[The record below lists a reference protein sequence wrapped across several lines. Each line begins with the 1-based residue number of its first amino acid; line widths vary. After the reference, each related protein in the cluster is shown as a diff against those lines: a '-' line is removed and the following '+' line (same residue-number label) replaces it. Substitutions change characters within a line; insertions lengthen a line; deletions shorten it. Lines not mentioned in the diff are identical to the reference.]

1 MSEQP
6 GRGQFGISEVLAQ
19 LRPEFPDIS
28 LSKIRF
34 LEAEGLIEPAR
45 SRAGYRRFC
54 SADIERL
61 RYILTMQRDSYLPLR
76 VIRERLADDADGSH
90 RGSGAFGVSATPGGY
105 GAQEG
110 RRDPAGPGSGL
121 GQVPAELSRRQ
132 LLEAAGIAEA
142 ELTELEDYGL
152 IRRAGRSYGADA
164 LAVARA
170 VAALR
175 PYGVQARHLRAVKA
189 AADREANLVEQ
200 VVASQLR
207 QRGAGARDAAARTAW
222 QIADLTLRL
231 HATLVGSALAEAGLA
246 GAPAHAN
253 SYHPGP
259 GASAQAAGSGRPPA
273 GGLRS
278 ASGRLRVYL
287 GKGRGGPNKARQARE
302 DGAAVRQMEVIGVRV
317 EMPSNSPIV
326 LLKEAQGDRYLPIW
340 IGAVEATAIA
350 FAQQGMPSVRPLTHD
365 LFRDVLEALN
375 VQLRTVNITALRDG
389 IFYADLV
396 FSNGAE
402 VSARPSDSIAL
413 ALRTGA
419 QIFASD
425 EILDEAGV
433 AIPDEQENEDEVEKF
448 REFLDTISPEDFGR
462 AT

>member
-1 MSEQP
+1 MSEQSA
-6 GRGQFGISEVLAQ
+6 RGQFGIGEVLAQ
-19 LRPEFPDIS
+19 LQPEFPDIS
-28 LSKIRF
+28 TSKIRF

-45 SRAGYRRFC
+45 SRSGYRRF
-54 SADIERL
+54 SAGDIERL
-61 RYILTMQRDSYLPLR
+61 RFILTMQRDSYLPLR
-76 VIRERLADDADGSH
+76 VIRERLADGAGGSEGADGQPQAG
-90 RGSGAFGVSATPGGY
+90 RASADLT
-105 GAQEG
+105 
-110 RRDPAGPGSGL
+110 
-121 GQVPAELSRRQ
+121 RRQ
-132 LLEAAGIAEA
+132 LLDAAEISES

-152 IRRAGRSYGADA
+152 IRRVGRLYGADA
-164 LAVARA
+164 LTVARA
-170 VAALR
+170 LAALR
-175 PYGVQARHLRAVKA
+175 QYGVQARHLRAVKA
-189 AADREANLVEQ
+189 SADREANLVEQ
-200 VVASQLR
+200 VVAPQLR
-207 QRGAGARDAAARTAW
+207 QRGPGARDAAARTAW

-231 HATLVGSALAEAGLA
+231 HATLVESALGEAGLA
-246 GAPAHAN
+246 SAPLHARVFEFEAL
-253 SYHPGP
+253 G
-259 GASAQAAGSGRPPA
+259 QAGSGPAPDAAGPAA

-287 GKGRGGPNKARQARE
+287 GKGSGGQTEVPQARE
-302 DGAAVRQMEVIGVRV
+302 DGAVVRQMEVIGVRV

-350 FAQQGMPSVRPLTHD
+350 FAQQGMVSLRPLTHD
-365 LFRDVLEALN
+365 LFRDVLEVLN

-433 AIPDEQENEDEVEKF
+433 AIPEEQEDNETEVEKF

>member
-1 MSEQP
+1 V
-6 GRGQFGISEVLAQ
+6 GRL
-19 LRPEFPDIS
+19 
-28 LSKIRF
+28 
-34 LEAEGLIEPAR
+34 
-45 SRAGYRRFC
+45 
-54 SADIERL
+54 
-61 RYILTMQRDSYLPLR
+61 
-76 VIRERLADDADGSH
+76 
-90 RGSGAFGVSATPGGY
+90 Y
-105 GAQEG
+105 G
-110 RRDPAGPGSGL
+110 
-121 GQVPAELSRRQ
+121 
-132 LLEAAGIAEA
+132 
-142 ELTELEDYGL
+142 T
-152 IRRAGRSYGADA
+152 DA

-170 VAALR
+170 LAALR
-175 PYGVQARHLRAVKA
+175 QYGVQARHLRAVKA

-200 VVASQLR
+200 VVAPQLR
-207 QRGAGARDAAARTAW
+207 QRGPGARDAAARTAW

-231 HATLVGSALAEAGLA
+231 HATLVESALGEAGLSSAPLHARVFEFEAHGQA
-246 GAPAHAN
+246 GTGPAPD
-253 SYHPGP
+253 
-259 GASAQAAGSGRPPA
+259 AAGPAA

-287 GKGRGGPNKARQARE
+287 GKGSGGQTEVPQARE
-302 DGAAVRQMEVIGVRV
+302 DGAVVRQMEVIGVRV

-350 FAQQGMPSVRPLTHD
+350 FAQQGMVSLRPLTHD
-365 LFRDVLEALN
+365 LFRDVLEVLN

-419 QIFASD
+419 QIFASE

-433 AIPDEQENEDEVEKF
+433 AIPEEQEDNETEVEKF